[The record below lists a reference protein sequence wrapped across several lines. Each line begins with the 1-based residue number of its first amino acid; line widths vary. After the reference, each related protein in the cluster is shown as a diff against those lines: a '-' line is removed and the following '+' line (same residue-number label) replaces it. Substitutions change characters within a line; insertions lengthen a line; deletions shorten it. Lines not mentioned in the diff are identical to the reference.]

1 MRRSKS
7 DPAKYARNY
16 RSISQRRMTEHD
28 AYNEEAEM
36 KRLKEILV
44 NSEAHLK
51 NDREDNKRQREEPIK
66 QERTAETSAYDQNE
80 DDDLI
85 VIPKKK
91 KAKKQPRVELT
102 PQEIRK
108 AKLVHKNATRKL
120 KQLTDRAEQKQKR
133 AELYS
138 KLKDTAISNEER
150 DLLSSS
156 STLGKRETKREAL
169 KRLLQKERIGMSLTN
184 EERDLLYSERGNEES
199 HQLLNAPF
207 ECNDVQVQA
216 VDEKQGSSKSKKK
229 QNAEVIDRGDAHE
242 HDGRDSSCDKGD
254 AAEKIK
260 MECSD
265 ANDEPTMNNN
275 AVESRRPEL
284 PAAPV
289 DLVAQMMA
297 SFTSLKS
304 RTDEEN
310 KKAEEEPSMS
320 ELERIAQNEEKQKK
334 VKVYVAT
341 NPVLVKTAA
350 SLGLKPNLEG
360 LTSRRVLEIKRPAD
374 VEAKRFDLPVSS
386 MEFEIMD
393 AIRNNDVTILC
404 SETGSGK
411 STQAPQFLYEAGF
424 TLGSGERLIDWNHAT
439 TSCGSCIDSKACLL
453 RNGPGRWSEYQREI
467 KVGNLVAYQTR
478 YETAGLGENTRIKF
492 MTDGILLQEIQSD
505 LLLRKYGVIILDEAH
520 ERNLNTDVLLGLLSV
535 AIPLRRKASEEKGSN
550 ITPLKLVVMSAT
562 LRIEDF
568 TENDKLF
575 PSAKPAVIR
584 VPGRTHPVT
593 IHHSKVTELD
603 DYERLAYKKYS
614 RYTKT
619 AEGRHSI
626 ISDWQ
631 ARNHS
636 DSEEVA
642 EATQSQGD

>member
-310 KKAEEEPSMS
+310 KKPKRNHQS
-320 ELERIAQNEEKQKK
+320 
-334 VKVYVAT
+334 
-341 NPVLVKTAA
+341 A

-424 TLGSGERLIDWNHAT
+424 TLGSGGEDLLIGITQPRRVAAVSTAKRVCYEMGQGDGQ
-439 TSCGSCIDSKACLL
+439 SIRGKS
-453 RNGPGRWSEYQREI
+453 

-478 YETAGLGENTRIKF
+478 
-492 MTDGILLQEIQSD
+492 S
-505 LLLRKYGVIILDEAH
+505 
-520 ERNLNTDVLLGLLSV
+520 S
-535 AIPLRRKASEEKGSN
+535 PL
-550 ITPLKLVVMSAT
+550 
-562 LRIEDF
+562 
-568 TENDKLF
+568 
-575 PSAKPAVIR
+575 
-584 VPGRTHPVT
+584 
-593 IHHSKVTELD
+593 
-603 DYERLAYKKYS
+603 
-614 RYTKT
+614 
-619 AEGRHSI
+619 
-626 ISDWQ
+626 
-631 ARNHS
+631 
-636 DSEEVA
+636 
-642 EATQSQGD
+642 